1 MARVSMP
8 INLKAGL
15 ALTAVSTTVVGR
27 VLSKDGACA
36 SWAVL
41 LLANSTSSSIGGI
54 LVHLP
59 AFPRVENE
67 QKIK

>member
-1 MARVSMP
+1 MARVSAP

-36 SWAVL
+36 SWA
-41 LLANSTSSSIGGI
+41 
-54 LVHLP
+54 
-59 AFPRVENE
+59 R
-67 QKIK
+67 